1 MLQSYCIR
9 NVLSNCLK
17 DICTHENIYCKWNK
31 ENQMVHF
38 QYETFWPKWSLA
50 KISSGGSV
58 HVSKRQAFLHGK
70 CTVNYNELSLS
81 TLILLLQDKYMQCK
95 QYLHLTIFKFDF
107 LDFLFYLC
115 KIQFICWLLLVY
127 GFFLVNLNIQQKRW
141 ESYYFRS
148 VPLICH
154 LFSLFWP

>member
-1 MLQSYCIR
+1 MKQRKPNGAFSIW
-9 NVLSNCLK
+9 
-17 DICTHENIYCKWNK
+17 NI
-31 ENQMVHF
+31 
-38 QYETFWPKWSLA
+38 LA
-50 KISSGGSV
+50 KMI
-58 HVSKRQAFLHGK
+58 FGK
-70 CTVNYNELSLS
+70 NIFRRKCPCVKKAGIFSWECTVNCNELSLS
-81 TLILLLQDKYMQCK
+81 TLILLHQDKYMQCK